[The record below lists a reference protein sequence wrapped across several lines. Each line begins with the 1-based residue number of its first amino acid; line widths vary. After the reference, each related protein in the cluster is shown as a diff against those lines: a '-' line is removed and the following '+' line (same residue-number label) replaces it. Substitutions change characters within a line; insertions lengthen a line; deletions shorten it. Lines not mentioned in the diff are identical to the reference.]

1 MNFMNTIHSVFNF
14 QTTLL
19 VIGVLLIV
27 AGVWLLLGYQ
37 IGLITLGV
45 AFVAVALVI
54 DYEKGG

>member
-14 QTTLL
+14 QTALL

>member
-19 VIGVLLIV
+19 VIGGLLIV

>member
-19 VIGVLLIV
+19 IIGVLLIV

>member
-14 QTTLL
+14 QTALL

-45 AFVAVALVI
+45 AMVVIALLI
-54 DYEKGG
+54 NYEEGG

>member
-1 MNFMNTIHSVFNF
+1 MNTIHSVFNF

>member
-1 MNFMNTIHSVFNF
+1 MNIMKTIHSVFNF
-14 QTTLL
+14 QTALL

-45 AFVAVALVI
+45 TFVAVALVI